1 MQYKI
6 FSNKYKP
13 ILAFRK
19 GIKYLLPGVVA
30 IVFLFFISCEAFDDE
45 ADTLE
50 GVWNCTENSSEYGY
64 QAYEVYIS
72 YLKSD
77 SSQIGID
84 NFYNLGNGKVAVVD
98 IDIWDL
104 ELSTQ
109 TIDGFIITGSG
120 TISGDLK
127 KIDITYQV
135 DDGSGTI
142 DYVTSSYEK

>member
-1 MQYKI
+1 MWFKKLSKKHNSLPGFQKR
-6 FSNKYKP
+6 F
-13 ILAFRK
+13 
-19 GIKYLLPGVVA
+19 KYLLPG
-30 IVFLFFISCEAFDDE
+30 ITIILLFLGSCEPFNDE

-64 QAYEVYIS
+64 QAYEVNIS

-77 SSQIGID
+77 SSRIGID
-84 NFYNLGNGKVAVVD
+84 NFYNLGKGKMATAD

-104 ELSTQ
+104 SLRTQ

-127 KIDITYQV
+127 KLKITYQV

-142 DYVTSSYEK
+142 DKVISSYER